1 MKVKCIQKLEN
12 KKIQFIKLMGN
23 FECLYDL
30 LLFDT
35 IPYLLKDKIFCVI
48 EKINAK
54 GNCSVNGGYLV

>member
-1 MKVKCIQKLEN
+1 MKVKHIPKLEN

-35 IPYLLKDKIFCVI
+35 NLIC
-48 EKINAK
+48 
-54 GNCSVNGGYLV
+54 